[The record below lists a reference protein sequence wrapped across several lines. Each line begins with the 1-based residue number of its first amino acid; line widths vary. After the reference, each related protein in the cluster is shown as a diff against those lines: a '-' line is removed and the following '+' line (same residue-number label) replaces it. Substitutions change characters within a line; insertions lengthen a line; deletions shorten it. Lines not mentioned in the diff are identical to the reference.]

1 METYHNLYPGIR
13 RYHRWVQEEL
23 RKTRTL
29 VTPFG
34 RKRKFF
40 SRWGDDLFRE
50 AYAYIPQSTV
60 ADLINKGFLN
70 FYENVQKKGLAKVRL
85 QVHDALYV
93 ECKESDREEVTQLLI
108 QAMEIPIVINGF
120 QITIPAEAN
129 WGNNWNEIG

>member
-1 METYHNLYPGIR
+1 M
-13 RYHRWVQEEL
+13 
-23 RKTRTL
+23 
-29 VTPFG
+29 
-34 RKRKFF
+34 
-40 SRWGDDLFRE
+40 
-50 AYAYIPQSTV
+50 
-60 ADLINKGFLN
+60 
-70 FYENVQKKGLAKVRL
+70 QKKGLAKVRL